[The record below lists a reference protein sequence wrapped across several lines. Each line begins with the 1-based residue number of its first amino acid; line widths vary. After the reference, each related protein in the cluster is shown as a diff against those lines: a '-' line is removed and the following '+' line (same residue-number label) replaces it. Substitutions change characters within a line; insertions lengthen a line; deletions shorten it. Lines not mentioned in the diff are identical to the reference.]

1 MRLNNLIVHMEDS
14 TTDFL
19 CPIYS
24 ALTQKTV
31 LRKPVSSDEL
41 NGFIASHD
49 RVFMLGHGARD
60 GLFSL
65 SWDEPFI
72 VSSSNV
78 HALRQKPESVYI
90 WCHASEFVRQHQLN
104 GFASG
109 MFISEVSEA
118 RYCGIPSSACRQ
130 DAVDASNELFV
141 RLVAEHAE
149 APVSEMFEHVRAAYA
164 CDCAIA
170 EYNRERLM
178 LAQGNTNSPATKP
191 PTRQSLSDNGNLRS
205 SVETRT
211 GLADEP
217 AAVLCANA
225 KHAEPVRKR
234 VSISSR
240 DALSSNDWLDC

>member
-1 MRLNNLIVHMEDS
+1 MPTPKTIANANEKLKQTNQNMRLNDLIVHMEDS

-24 ALTQKTV
+24 GLTQKTV

-118 RYCGIPSSACRQ
+118 RYCGIPPSACRQ

-149 APVSEMFEHVRAAYA
+149 APVSEMFEHVRAAY
-164 CDCAIA
+164 DGNCAIIK
-170 EYNRERLM
+170 YNRERLL
-178 LAQGNTNSPATKP
+178 LAAGNTKTP
-191 PTRQSLSDNGNLRS
+191 PLQS
-205 SVETRT
+205 T
-211 GLADEP
+211 
-217 AAVLCANA
+217 NA
-225 KHAEPVRKR
+225 
-234 VSISSR
+234 SSR
-240 DALSSNDWLDC
+240 QAIKNTLHTERKTQKCS

>member
-24 ALTQKTV
+24 GLTQKTV

-41 NGFIASHD
+41 NDLIATHD

-78 HALRQKPESVYI
+78 HALRQKPDSVYI
-90 WCHASEFVRQHQLN
+90 WCHASEFVSRHQLN

-118 RYCGIPSSACRQ
+118 RFCGIPPAACRQ
-130 DAVDASNELFV
+130 SDVDASNELFV
-141 RLVAEHAE
+141 RLVAEHIE
-149 APVSEMFEHVRAAYA
+149 APVSEMFERVRAAYDG
-164 CDCAIA
+164 DCAITK
-170 EYNRERLM
+170 YNRERLL
-178 LAQGNTNSPATKP
+178 LAAENTNTPPLQSAT
-191 PTRQSLSDNGNLRS
+191 
-205 SVETRT
+205 
-211 GLADEP
+211 A
-217 AAVLCANA
+217 
-225 KHAEPVRKR
+225 
-234 VSISSR
+234 SSR
-240 DALSSNDWLDC
+240 IFFGP

>member
-31 LRKPVSSDEL
+31 LRKPVGSDEL
-41 NGFIASHD
+41 NDLIATHD

-141 RLVAEHAE
+141 RLVDEHAE
-149 APVSEMFEHVRAAYA
+149 APVSEMFEHVRAAYD
-164 CDCAIA
+164 CDCAITQ
-170 EYNRERLM
+170 YNRGRLL
-178 LAQGNTNSPATKP
+178 LADGKTNTHRSNR
-191 PTRQSLSDNGNLRS
+191 PTRHPVSS
-205 SVETRT
+205 SVRE
-211 GLADEP
+211 
-217 AAVLCANA
+217 
-225 KHAEPVRKR
+225 
-234 VSISSR
+234 
-240 DALSSNDWLDC
+240 